1 MVSNP
6 PVRAIII
13 DDSDDLR
20 WVLRTHLGAYPD
32 IEIVA
37 EGSSGEQAARLA
49 AQHKAQVAV
58 VDLQM
63 PVTGRAAIKALR
75 RTRLLKIIVLS
86 AFGEAGRR
94 EATSLGADA
103 YVRKGDT
110 ERMVRDLADAIYRVM
125 DRRASTPATVTD
137 PPRPGSG
144 EAQ

>member
-1 MVSNP
+1 MSGDS
-6 PVRAIII
+6 PVRAIIV

-20 WVLRTHLGAYPD
+20 WVLRTHLSMYPD

-58 VDLQM
+58 VDLHM

-110 ERMVRDLADAIYRVM
+110 ERMVKDLADAIYRVM
-125 DRRASTPATVTD
+125 DRPMSTGSTVTD
-137 PPRPGSG
+137 PLRPGSG
-144 EAQ
+144 EAR